1 MLTEI
6 KFENI
11 MKKTPYRVLVP
22 TKEVKEIFGDKLP
35 ETMEVLNENITASYL
50 TSEEYENQLMRPD
63 DFWVCPRT
71 GIRASFDDEWY
82 EEYYIKGG
90 GI

>member
-71 GIRASFDDEWY
+71 ALQASFDDEWY
-82 EEYYIKGG
+82 EEYYKGG

>member
-1 MLTEI
+1 
-6 KFENI
+6 
-11 MKKTPYRVLVP
+11 
-22 TKEVKEIFGDKLP
+22 
-35 ETMEVLNENITASYL
+35 MEVLNENLTASYL
-50 TSEEYENQLMRPD
+50 TAEEYENQLMQPD

>member
-1 MLTEI
+1 
-6 KFENI
+6 

-35 ETMEVLNENITASYL
+35 ETMEVLNENINASYL
-50 TSEEYENQLMRPD
+50 TGKEYENQLMRPD

-71 GIRASFDDEWY
+71 GIPASFDDEWY
-82 EEYYIKGG
+82 EEYLYSGSKWRIY
-90 GI
+90 

>member
-50 TSEEYENQLMRPD
+50 TDKEYENQLMRSD

-71 GIRASFDDEWY
+71 GIWASFDDEWY

>member
-1 MLTEI
+1 
-6 KFENI
+6 
-11 MKKTPYRVLVP
+11 MKKTPYRVLLL
-22 TKEVKEIFGDKLP
+22 TKEIKKLFGNELP
-35 ETMEVLNENITASYL
+35 ESMEVLNENLTASYL
-50 TSEEYENQLMRPD
+50 TAEEYENQLMQPD

-82 EEYYIKGG
+82 EEYYIKGS